1 MGGCVPHNC
10 TPYCHHQPWVCKL
23 HITSYLE
30 SILITRKY
38 LVVSVSL
45 ISSTMKK
52 KISRKTFPCVF
63 IRYSSLHKGYRCL
76 HPYTNKVFVS
86 WLVVF
91 DETVFPFKTT
101 ITPLQEPLSLTTFL
115 EFDEWF
121 SGPNRKKIDQ
131 AIEQK
136 QAATFSVSSHILASI
151 CHIENG
157 LIGSTQDCCWTTE
170 LENHAHSLGPTRS
183 SPTNNKH
190 GKNTLVHN
198 FLDLSG

>member
-1 MGGCVPHNC
+1 M
-10 TPYCHHQPWVCKL
+10 
-23 HITSYLE
+23 
-30 SILITRKY
+30 
-38 LVVSVSL
+38 
-45 ISSTMKK
+45 
-52 KISRKTFPCVF
+52 
-63 IRYSSLHKGYRCL
+63 
-76 HPYTNKVFVS
+76 
-86 WLVVF
+86 VF

-198 FLDLSG
+198 FLDLRG